1 MLTEAIERFFAS
13 HEIRPAHF
21 VVASSGG
28 VDSTALLLALAEFRD
43 RGFSLTAA
51 HINHH
56 LRGDESDHDA
66 EFVHQ
71 LCLDLA
77 VPLIVTDAPLTADAV
92 RERGVEAAAR
102 ILRREILAEIRARIA
117 ADFIVTAHQQ
127 NDQAETLLLR
137 IISGSG
143 LLPLGGI
150 QPITSDGY
158 LRPLLGLSRDA
169 IEGFLAE
176 RGVAPRRDSSNADR
190 RFLRNRIRHELI
202 PLLRHY
208 NPSIV
213 QTLAATAL
221 DAQDLRRVVQ
231 PLLAAAG
238 AAVERAPGHSRF
250 DEATLAADG
259 WIVRSLLAGEIR
271 RLDPEARDV
280 SATDL
285 RRIEEATGFPGRFS
299 VTRSLEAIV
308 AADSLTLRHRQ
319 PVAAPFELH
328 LTAGTP
334 TGLPDGTTLS
344 VRSATD
350 TEPSPPAGFRQLFQ
364 LPTGG
369 APDFVVRTRRRGER
383 IRPLGL
389 LYEKKLKSL
398 LIDRKI
404 PREIRDSI
412 PLLFWQDRIVWVA
425 GVALADDFKV
435 TDSGGDVYEVR
446 LERP

>member
-13 HEIRPAHF
+13 HEIRSAHF

-66 EFVHQ
+66 EFVHR

-77 VPLIVTDAPLTADAV
+77 VPLIVTDAPLSADAV

-102 ILRREILAEIRARIA
+102 IRRREILAEIRARIA

-127 NDQAETLLLR
+127 NDQAETLLMR

-150 QPITSDGY
+150 QFITADGY
-158 LRPLLGLSRDA
+158 LRPLLGVSRDA

-176 RGVAPRRDSSNADR
+176 RGVSPRRDSSNADL

-202 PLLRHY
+202 PLLSHY

-213 QTLAATAL
+213 QTIAATAL

-250 DEATLAADG
+250 EEATLAADG

-280 SATDL
+280 SASDL
-285 RRIEEATGFPGRFS
+285 RRIEEATGLPGRFS

-308 AADSLTLRHRQ
+308 AADSLTLRHRR
-319 PVAAPFELH
+319 PMPSPFELH

-334 TGLPDGTTLS
+334 TGLPDGTTIS
-344 VRSATD
+344 VSSAG
-350 TEPSPPAGFRQLFQ
+350 TEPQRAAGCRQLFQ

-369 APDFVVRTRRRGER
+369 DPEFVVRTRRRGER

-389 LYEKKLKSL
+389 PYEKKLKSL

-446 LERP
+446 LESP